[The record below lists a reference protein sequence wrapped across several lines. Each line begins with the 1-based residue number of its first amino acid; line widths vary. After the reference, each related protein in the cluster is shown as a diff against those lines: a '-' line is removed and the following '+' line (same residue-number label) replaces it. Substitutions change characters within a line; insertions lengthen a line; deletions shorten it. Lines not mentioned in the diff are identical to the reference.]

1 MKEYE
6 EALLRYETFLSDIFE
21 EAFSE
26 KKDLW
31 EISEDIL
38 QAGIWRQVLEEKSP
52 KKFYK
57 KVLEVDRKYLLRI
70 KEIVSDTPIEE
81 LFDKTLGRYLS
92 LHTSSSLAGETG

>member
-21 EAFSE
+21 EVRSGR
-26 KKDLW
+26 KDLW

-38 QAGIWRQVLEEKSP
+38 QAGIWRKILEEKSP
-52 KKFYK
+52 KRFYERVK
-57 KVLEVDRKYLLRI
+57 DLDNRYLPRI
-70 KEIVSDTPIEE
+70 KEMVKGTPIEE

-92 LHTSSSLAGETG
+92 LHPSSSLAGETG